1 MRAPIPAATVT
12 TTAMPASAV
21 YAAVRSG
28 CSAGLL
34 ELLLS
39 HGADP
44 DQPGPDGRS
53 PFTLA
58 AVEGRADLAD
68 LLLRY
73 GANDDS
79 TDTDRFLAACQR
91 ADRAAVQ
98 QQLTQDPGLS
108 GRLTGEQQA
117 AALILA
123 ADVGHTEAL
132 ALMLDLGFP
141 VGARDGDDGATAL
154 HAAAYHGS
162 ADVVR
167 LLLARGADLEARDA
181 TWDSPPLD
189 WAIVGSGERPA
200 GNPRPDWIAVVQVL
214 LEAGASTAG
223 VTLSPDDP
231 KPPSPEVAALLRQVM
246 SPRAVTDQ

>member
-1 MRAPIPAATVT
+1 
-12 TTAMPASAV
+12 
-21 YAAVRSG
+21 VRSG
-28 CSAGLL
+28 CSAELL

-39 HGADP
+39 HGADQ

-73 GANDDS
+73 GAVDDS
-79 TDTDRFLAACQR
+79 TDTDRFMAACQR

-98 QQLTQDPGLS
+98 RQLTQDPGLS

-117 AALILA
+117 AALIRA
-123 ADVGHTEAL
+123 ADVGHTEAV

-141 VGARDGDDGATAL
+141 VGAHDSDDGATAL

-162 ADVVR
+162 AEVVQ

-181 TWDSPPLD
+181 TWDSPPLE
-189 WAIVGSGERPA
+189 WAMVGSGERPA
-200 GNPRPDWIAVVQVL
+200 DNPRPDWIAVVQAL

-223 VTLSPDDP
+223 LTLSPDDP
-231 KPPSPEVAALLRQVM
+231 KPPSPEVAALLRQAM
-246 SPRAVTDQ
+246 SP

>member
-1 MRAPIPAATVT
+1 MRS
-12 TTAMPASAV
+12 TTAP
-21 YAAVRSG
+21 
-28 CSAGLL
+28 
-34 ELLLS
+34 
-39 HGADP
+39 
-44 DQPGPDGRS
+44 
-53 PFTLA
+53 TL
-58 AVEGRADLAD
+58 
-68 LLLRY
+68 
-73 GANDDS
+73 
-79 TDTDRFLAACQR
+79 DRFLAACQR

-117 AALILA
+117 AALIRA

-189 WAIVGSGERPA
+189 WAMVGSGERPA
-200 GNPRPDWIAVVQVL
+200 GNPRPDWIAVVQAL